1 MDSIL
6 VSLGINPADAP
17 VYLAAGMVFVAV
29 VLIALG
35 IASYSSSR
43 RALRARAT
51 GTSTKST
58 TSGSKEKS
66 SAESIRFLDEV
77 TNVAPVLQPIARQL
91 VPFNVAELST
101 LRQKLVRA
109 GYLRPSAVG
118 GYYVARL
125 LCAVAAA
132 GIFVLL
138 SPYLSSKLSTLWLV
152 VAGLGTVTLG
162 LYAPHFY
169 IRMHTDALQQK
180 YREGFPDSLD
190 LLVICVEAGLGLDAS
205 INRVAG
211 ELRHAHPA
219 LADNFEL
226 MAVELRAGSSREEA
240 FKNLSE
246 RMGIEEV
253 RQMVTLLLQ
262 SEELGTSVADAL
274 RVYSDEMRV
283 HRMLRAE
290 AKAMSLPVK
299 LAVPLGLFV
308 FPTMLV
314 VVMVPVMIRIFRV
327 LLTT

>member
-1 MDSIL
+1 MDRIL
-6 VSLGINPADAP
+6 VALGVNPTDAP
-17 VYLAAGMVFVAV
+17 VYVAAAMVFLAV
-29 VLIALG
+29 ILIAMG
-35 IASYSSSR
+35 IASYSASR
-43 RALRARAT
+43 RALRARAA
-51 GTSTKST
+51 GTSSKNKDA
-58 TSGSKEKS
+58 GSKEKG
-66 SAESIRFLDEV
+66 SAESIRYLDEV

-109 GYLRPSAVG
+109 GYLRPAAVG

-132 GIFVLL
+132 GVFVIMA
-138 SPYLSSKLSTLWLV
+138 PYLSSKLSTVWLM
-152 VAGLGTVTLG
+152 VAGLGTVAAG
-162 LYAPHFY
+162 LYSPNLWVSM
-169 IRMHTDALQQK
+169 RRDSLQQQ
-180 YREGFPDSLD
+180 YRDGFPDSLD
-190 LLVICVEAGLGLDAS
+190 LLVICVEAGLGLDAA
-205 INRVAG
+205 INRVAN

-226 MAVELRAGSSREEA
+226 MALELRAGSTREEA

-246 RMGIEEV
+246 RMGIDEV
-253 RQMVTLLLQ
+253 RAMVTLLLQ
-262 SEELGTSVADAL
+262 SEELGTSVAEAL

-290 AKAMSLPVK
+290 AKAQSLPVK
-299 LAVPLGLFV
+299 LALPLGFFV
-308 FPTMLV
+308 FPCMIV

>member
-1 MDSIL
+1 MDNLL
-6 VSLGINPADAP
+6 VALGVNPTDVP
-17 VYLAAGMVFVAV
+17 VYLAAGMVFLAV
-29 VLIALG
+29 ILIAMG

-43 RALRARAT
+43 RALRARVA
-51 GTSTKST
+51 GTSNKN
-58 TSGSKEKS
+58 KEGGDKDKG

-77 TNVAPVLQPIARQL
+77 TNVTPMLQPIARQL
-91 VPFNVAELST
+91 VPFNVAELSS
-101 LRQKLVRA
+101 LRQRLVRA

-118 GYYVARL
+118 AYYVARL
-125 LCAVAAA
+125 ICAIAAA

-138 SPYLSSKLSTLWLV
+138 SPYLSEKLSTPWLIV
-152 VAGLGTVTLG
+152 ASLGTLGAGLYMPS
-162 LYAPHFY
+162 LYVSL
-169 IRMHTDALQQK
+169 RKDSLQQQ
-180 YREGFPDSLD
+180 YRDGFPDSLD

-205 INRVAG
+205 INRVAN

-226 MAVELRAGSSREEA
+226 MALELRAGSSREEA

-246 RMGIEEV
+246 RMGIDEV
-253 RQMVTLLLQ
+253 RAMVTLLLQ
-262 SEELGTSVADAL
+262 SEELGTSVAEAL

-290 AKAMSLPVK
+290 AKAQSLPVK
-299 LAVPLGLFV
+299 LALPLGLFI
-308 FPTMLV
+308 FPTMIV

>member
-1 MDSIL
+1 MDNFL
-6 VSLGINPADAP
+6 VALGINPNDAP
-17 VYLAAGMVFVAV
+17 VYLAAGMVFIAV
-29 VLIALG
+29 VLIAFG
-35 IASYSSSR
+35 IGTYSSSR
-43 RALRARAT
+43 RALRARAA
-51 GTSTKST
+51 GTSTRARESDA
-58 TSGSKEKS
+58 KEKG

-91 VPFNVAELST
+91 VPFNVAALST

-118 GYYVARL
+118 AYYVARL
-125 LCAVAAA
+125 LCAIAAA
-132 GIFVLL
+132 GIFVIL

-152 VAGLGTVTLG
+152 VAGLGTVALG
-162 LYAPHFY
+162 LYAPNLFVSM
-169 IRMHTDALQQK
+169 RRDSLQQQ
-180 YREGFPDSLD
+180 YRDGFPDSLD

-226 MAVELRAGSSREEA
+226 MAIELRAGSSREEA
-240 FKNLSE
+240 FKNLAE
-246 RMGIEEV
+246 RMGIDEV

-262 SEELGTSVADAL
+262 SEELGTSVAEAL
-274 RVYSDEMRV
+274 RIYSDEMRV

-290 AKAMSLPVK
+290 GKAQSLPVK
-299 LAVPLGLFV
+299 LALPLGFFV
-308 FPTMLV
+308 FPTMII

-327 LLTT
+327 LLNT